1 MFSYDYPRP
10 AVTVDIVVCTGE
22 LSDVLLIQRKHAPF
36 EGCWALPGGFIE
48 MEETLEAAALREL
61 EEETGV
67 SDVALTEVG
76 IFGAPFRD
84 PRGRV
89 ITIAY
94 AAVIEKPTRNVRA
107 GSDASAAAWFS
118 TALFDQTCKSNSTLK
133 RPKLAFDHAKIIRK
147 ALEKLK

>member
-1 MFSYDYPRP
+1 
-10 AVTVDIVVCTGE
+10 
-22 LSDVLLIQRKHAPF
+22 
-36 EGCWALPGGFIE
+36 

-67 SDVALTEVG
+67 SDVTLTEIGV
-76 IFGAPFRD
+76 FGEPFRD

-94 AAVIEKPTRNVRA
+94 AAVLEKSDLNIKA
-107 GSDASAAAWFS
+107 GSDASAVAWFS
-118 TALFDQTCKSNSTLK
+118 TAFFEETRPLKPAVK
-133 RPKLAFDHAKIIRK
+133 RPELAFDHDEIIRK